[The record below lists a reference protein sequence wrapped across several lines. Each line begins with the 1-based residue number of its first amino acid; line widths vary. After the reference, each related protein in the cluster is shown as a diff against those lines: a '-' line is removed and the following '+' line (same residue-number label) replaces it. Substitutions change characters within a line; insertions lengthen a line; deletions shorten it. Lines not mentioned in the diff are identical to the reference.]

1 MKVCFFNF
9 SDNRHGDGTTAS
21 MMMLADS
28 LQAQGVDVNILC
40 LNKSSNKDNVF
51 SLPPLSSTE
60 HVLRFFTRR
69 MGLNDIY
76 HLSSFHVDRLAAY
89 READIVHFHGIH
101 SGTLSYLALPKLTRD
116 KPAFFA
122 LPDMWSMTGHCAFPF
137 AAKGGACRKWET
149 GCGSCP
155 DLSIYPPV
163 WRDGTWVDWRL
174 KKNVWDRCDIQFVAP
189 SVWLQKQAQSSMLRK
204 RRIHHIPHG
213 LDVNAYTPYPRKQA
227 RELLG
232 LDPER
237 KVIMAMASD
246 FGRPEKGMDLLVQ
259 SLNALPPDVRSAA
272 TLLCIGNGGESLAEA
287 CEMDVLSLG
296 FVSNERLKAI
306 CYSAADVFVLP
317 SRSESF
323 GRVNMESLACGT
335 PVAAFDVGGVSD
347 AVRPGVTGLLAKPN
361 DAKALSEK
369 ILHLLEDDALRVKMA
384 KNCRAIAVEEYDK
397 SVEARCYI
405 ELYEQALKAWR
416 QTHAT

>member
-21 MMMLADS
+21 MMTLTDS
-28 LQAQGVDVNILC
+28 LQAQGVGVNILC
-40 LNKSSNKDNVF
+40 LNKSSHEDNVF
-51 SLPPLSSTE
+51 SLPPLSNTE
-60 HVLRFFTRR
+60 HILRFFTRR
-69 MGLNDIY
+69 MGLNDIH
-76 HLSSFHVDRLAAY
+76 HLSSFHVERLAAY
-89 READIVHFHGIH
+89 READIAHFYGIH
-101 SGTLSYLALPKLTRD
+101 SGTLSYLALPKLTRS

-122 LPDMWSMTGHCAFPF
+122 LPDMWSMTGHCTFPGDS
-137 AAKGGACRKWET
+137 KLGECRKWET

-155 DLSIYPPV
+155 DLSIHVPV
-163 WRDGTWVDWRL
+163 WRDGTWLDWRL
-174 KKNVWDRCDIQFVAP
+174 KKRVWDRSDIQFIAP
-189 SVWLQKQAQSSMLRK
+189 SVWMQKQAQRSMLREHI
-204 RRIHHIPHG
+204 IHHIPRS
-213 LDVNAYTPYPRKQA
+213 LDVNAYKPYPRKQA

-232 LDPER
+232 IDFER

-246 FGRPEKGMDLLVQ
+246 FRRQQKGMDLLVQ

-272 TLLCIGNGGESLAEA
+272 TLLCIGNGGENLAEA

-296 FVSNERLKAI
+296 VVSNERLKAI

-335 PVAAFDVGGVSD
+335 PVVAFDVGGVSD
-347 AVRPGVTGLLAKPN
+347 VVRPGVSGILAKPN
-361 DAKALSEK
+361 DPKDLSEK
-369 ILHLLEDDALRVKMA
+369 ILHLLEDDSLRAGMA

-397 SVEARCYI
+397 SVEARRYI
-405 ELYEQALKAWR
+405 ELYEQAL
-416 QTHAT
+416 T